1 MTHCICNKHTKYY
14 NDIYEHTRNTHGQPS
29 PQLILL
35 VTASLFFTVPSTV
48 LYAVSKENITLSYMT
63 VLVLS
68 KLV

>member
-1 MTHCICNKHTKYY
+1 MVNHRHT
-14 NDIYEHTRNTHGQPS
+14 S
-29 PQLILL
+29 QLILL